1 MGGRGSASAG
11 QPRISQYPDRA
22 FYNRLCHTGQP
33 RIPQYP
39 RNLETRASPSAGA
52 AGLYVGIYLPV
63 LRVSLPAG
71 WPHEL
76 QARGSPIR
84 EAPLGRGW
92 PCPFDGHAKNR
103 RLFRLRIDMGVTSQ
117 RYGVSLC
124 IGMGNA
130 EG

>member
-1 MGGRGSASAG
+1 MGGRVSASA
-11 QPRISQYPDRA
+11 
-22 FYNRLCHTGQP
+22 GQP

-63 LRVSLPAG
+63 RRASPPAG
-71 WPHEL
+71 RPHEL

-84 EAPLGRGW
+84 EAPLGRGC
-92 PCPFDGHAKNR
+92 PCLFDGHAKPR

-117 RYGVSLC
+117 WYSVSLR